1 MKELQITTPIVVMQ
15 YDELDPTDR
24 SLVDAAR
31 EATFRAYS
39 PYSHFSVGAAILLD
53 NGETVTGSN
62 QENAA
67 YPSSLCA
74 ERTAAYY
81 AHSRYPDAKFM
92 TIAIA
97 ARETSGREIKMPISP
112 CGACRQ
118 ALLEYEKLAGR
129 NVKVILAGADE
140 CYILTSVKSLMP
152 LSFTEFE

>member
-97 ARETSGREIKMPISP
+97 ARETSGNEIKMPISP

-118 ALLEYEKLAGR
+118 ALLEYETLAR
-129 NVKVILAGADE
+129 SRRMLHP
-140 CYILTSVKSLMP
+140 SVGKI
-152 LSFTEFE
+152 THAVVVHRV

>member
-1 MKELQITTPIVVMQ
+1 MMNSTR
-15 YDELDPTDR
+15 PT
-24 SLVDAAR
+24 AR

-97 ARETSGREIKMPISP
+97 ARE
-112 CGACRQ
+112 
-118 ALLEYEKLAGR
+118 
-129 NVKVILAGADE
+129 
-140 CYILTSVKSLMP
+140 SLMP

>member
-97 ARETSGREIKMPISP
+97 ARETSGNEIKTPISP

-118 ALLEYEKLAGR
+118 ALLERSEH
-129 NVKVILAGADE
+129 V
-140 CYILTSVKSLMP
+140 
-152 LSFTEFE
+152 

>member
-31 EATFRAYS
+31 QATFRAYS

-97 ARETSGREIKMPISP
+97 ARETSGNEIKMPISP

-118 ALLEYEKLAGR
+118 ALLEYETLASH
-129 NVKVILAGADE
+129 NVKVILAGAGE
-140 CYILTSVKSLMP
+140 CYILPSVKSLMP

>member
-97 ARETSGREIKMPISP
+97 ARETSGNEIKTPISP

-118 ALLEYEKLAGR
+118 ALLEYETLAGH
-129 NVKVILAGADE
+129 NVKVILAEPANV
-140 CYILTSVKSLMP
+140 TSFP
-152 LSFTEFE
+152 R

>member
-31 EATFRAYS
+31 QATFRAYS

-97 ARETSGREIKMPISP
+97 ARETSGNEIKTPISP

-118 ALLEYEKLAGR
+118 ALLEYETLAGH
-129 NVKVILAGADE
+129 NVKVIR
-140 CYILTSVKSLMP
+140 
-152 LSFTEFE
+152 